1 MQVEELQEK
10 VLNCF
15 AYILAQNHV
24 QEPGLLAQVLMCM
37 PTLRTIS
44 TSYLELTS
52 SSSPTQQWGSWPLE
66 LWLGQQVIADLGPEV
81 PPVMDNMQRKRLD
94 LTYRQ
99 SAPAD
104 TTTPGSRESLRG
116 LLWCVYGIIE
126 VTFCQVDVNVGL
138 DSA

>member
-66 LWLGQQVIADLGPEV
+66 LWLGQQVMNDLQDPMTTTTSNKTTTPSV
-81 PPVMDNMQRKRLD
+81 IKNMQTFTRLQPTASCTD
-94 LTYRQ
+94 M
-99 SAPAD
+99 AVVPD
-104 TTTPGSRESLRG
+104 TTTSR
-116 LLWCVYGIIE
+116 
-126 VTFCQVDVNVGL
+126 
-138 DSA
+138 